1 MGSRVRM
8 RKSAESPAQ
17 SCAITAPSTV
27 TITEAHG
34 DNPSSSLGVWRPW
47 KRQCVPYSAE
57 KLLIPLPIPHPAHI
71 AVTIYNRDADDPISL
86 DTDLCQEILR
96 AVEDAYGFKGIPADI
111 EGGNV
116 VSRYKLSFF

>member
-8 RKSAESPAQ
+8 RRMAESPAQ

-27 TITEAHG
+27 TITEAQMPG
-34 DNPSSSLGVWRPW
+34 CEDNGNSSLGVWRPW
-47 KRQCVPYSAE
+47 KRQCIPYSAE

-96 AVEDAYGFKGIPADI
+96 AVEDAYGFKGMAADI
-111 EGGNV
+111 EGGHNG
-116 VSRYKLSFF
+116 VSR